1 MTNPLNI
8 LILDEHIRFAKNLA
22 EGMKGI
28 SYVGEFKICGTL
40 CGAAQELSTGK
51 YNYLLVDPVMLE
63 TDNDVIED
71 FITDQR
77 KRDAS
82 LIIIIVSSVVN
93 VRVLKR
99 YFNLGI
105 NGYLSKIADRDKL
118 QQTLHITYL
127 GERSLCADSAHSFCT
142 EKLQVDKTVLTR
154 KELEVLSVIAAGH
167 TVKKTAELLF
177 LSPYTIMAHRRNIMS
192 KLNLHS
198 GPELVKYAFENK
210 LV

>member
-1 MTNPLNI
+1 MTNSINI
-8 LILDEHIRFAKNLA
+8 LILDEHIRFAKSLA
-22 EGMKGI
+22 EIMADI
-28 SYVGEFKICGTL
+28 SHVSEFKICGTL
-40 CGAAQELSTGK
+40 CGAVQELSTGK
-51 YNYLLVDPVMLE
+51 YNYLLVDPAMLE
-63 TDNDVIED
+63 TDNTVVEH
-71 FITDQR
+71 FITEQK
-77 KRDAS
+77 KRDAD

-99 YFNLGI
+99 YFNLGV
-105 NGYLSKIADRDKL
+105 NGYLSKIVDREKL
-118 QQTLHITYL
+118 QKALHITYL
-127 GERSLCADSAHSFCT
+127 CQRSVCT
-142 EKLQVDKTVLTR
+142 LDHTVPQDKHRVDKTVLTK

-192 KLNLHS
+192 KLDLHS